1 MKIEKKKVTDNAKL
15 SAVEKG
21 AIASVLGI
29 AATFSLTACTPGA
42 ESGDVMGPVDNPE
55 SSNDSQVQ
63 PSSSSQ
69 IDIPKSNEALSSSAI
84 EALSSVAGPLSS
96 SSVAATSS
104 EAAPTSSATSSSDS
118 VSSSSDAAPNSSS
131 VSSSSNT
138 APSSS
143 SIDSRIEIV
152 PQSSSVDIKNLVPV
166 PIDSINLI
174 LCPDSTHS
182 CLITSMVTTF
192 EHDDLQA

>member
-42 ESGDVMGPVDNPE
+42 ESGNVMSPVDNPE

-96 SSVAATSS
+96 SSIAATSS
-104 EAAPTSSATSSSDS
+104 ETAPTSSATNSSDS
-118 VSSSSDAAPNSSS
+118 
-131 VSSSSNT
+131 

-143 SIDSRIEIV
+143 SINEKPEIRVETIEPEIIIV
-152 PQSSSVDIKNLVPV
+152 PKSSTSEPKR
-166 PIDSINLI
+166 
-174 LCPDSTHS
+174 CDSTVEI
-182 CLITSMVTTF
+182 CIINEMPVMSMVTTF
-192 EHDDLQA
+192 ETTDLQA